1 MENMKISQLLLFV
14 MSFVATPNISVA
26 APLLVFADQHS
37 GHKHDAEIHTQLTL
51 NDGKK
56 WRTDDALRHAMTNI
70 RISVTNTLTAIHSGN
85 LKSMQYD
92 VLTKS
97 IEKEIA
103 FIVAHC
109 KLDPKADE
117 NLHIILGRF
126 AIGVDIVTAKR
137 GTQEKELGV
146 INMAKTLN
154 TYGKY
159 FDHPGWRTIKFNA
172 H

>member
-1 MENMKISQLLLFV
+1 MKVSQFLFFL
-14 MSFVATPNISVA
+14 MSYVVTLNISTA
-26 APLLVFADQHS
+26 APLLVLADQHR
-37 GHKHDAEIHTQLTL
+37 GHKHDAEIRTELNL

-85 LKSMQYD
+85 LKSTQYD

-109 KLDPKADE
+109 KLDPKADAY
-117 NLHIILGRF
+117 LHIILGRL

-137 GTQEKELGV
+137 GNQEKELGV
-146 INMAKTLN
+146 INMAETLN

-159 FDHPGWRTIKFNA
+159 FDHPVWHSIEL
-172 H
+172 HDD

>member
-1 MENMKISQLLLFV
+1 MKVSQLLLTL
-14 MSFVATPNISVA
+14 MSYVVTLNISTA
-26 APLLVFADQHS
+26 APLLVLADQQS

-70 RISVTNTLTAIHSGN
+70 RISITNTLTAIHSGN
-85 LKSMQYD
+85 LKSTQYD

-137 GTQEKELGV
+137 GNQEKELGV
-146 INMAKTLN
+146 INMAETLN

-159 FDHPGWRTIKFNA
+159 FDHPGWRAIEFNS

>member
-1 MENMKISQLLLFV
+1 MKISQLLLFV
-14 MSFVATPNISVA
+14 MSFVVTLNISTA
-26 APLLVFADQHS
+26 APLLVLADQHS
-37 GHKHDAEIHTQLTL
+37 GHKHDAEIRTQLNL

-85 LKSMQYD
+85 LKSTQYD

-97 IEKEIA
+97 IENEIA

-117 NLHIILGRF
+117 NLHIILGDF
-126 AIGVDIVTAKR
+126 ANGVGIIIAKS
-137 GTQEKELGV
+137 GNQEKELGV
-146 INMAKTLN
+146 INMAETLN

-159 FDHPGWRTIKFNA
+159 FDHPGWRTIKFNS

>member
-1 MENMKISQLLLFV
+1 MKISQLLLFV
-14 MSFVATPNISVA
+14 LRFVVALNISTAV
-26 APLLVFADQHS
+26 PSLVLADQHS
-37 GHKHDAEIHTQLTL
+37 EHKRDAEIRTQLNL

-85 LKSMQYD
+85 LKSTQYD

-103 FIVAHC
+103 FIVANC

-137 GTQEKELGV
+137 GNQEKELGV
-146 INMAKTLN
+146 INMAETLN
-154 TYGKY
+154 IYGKY
-159 FDHPGWRTIKFNA
+159 FDHPGWRTIELNSN
-172 H
+172 

>member
-1 MENMKISQLLLFV
+1 MKISQLLLFV
-14 MSFVATPNISVA
+14 MSSVVTLNISTA
-26 APLLVFADQHS
+26 APLLVLADQHS
-37 GHKHDAEIHTQLTL
+37 GHKHDTEIHTQLNL

-70 RISVTNTLTAIHSGN
+70 RINVTNTLTAIHSGN

-97 IEKEIA
+97 IEKEVA

-137 GTQEKELGV
+137 GNQEKELGV
-146 INMAKTLN
+146 INMVKTLN
-154 TYGKY
+154 DYGNY
-159 FDHPGWRTIKFNA
+159 FDHPGWQSIEL
-172 H
+172 HDD

>member
-1 MENMKISQLLLFV
+1 MKISQLLLFV
-14 MSFVATPNISVA
+14 LRLVVAISISTAV
-26 APLLVFADQHS
+26 PLLAFAEQHS
-37 GHKHDAEIHTQLTL
+37 GHKHDAEIHTQLNL

-85 LKSMQYD
+85 LKSTQYD

-146 INMAKTLN
+146 INMAETLN

-159 FDHPGWRTIKFNA
+159 FDHPGWRTIKFNS